1 MKQMVLLGRVLY
13 SSIFIMAGLGHFSPS
28 TIAFATSQGVTFASV
43 AVPLSG
49 VMAILGGLS
58 IALGYKA
65 KYGAWILALF
75 LLPVT
80 VIMHQFWTIADPMM
94 ATIQQAMFMKNLAML
109 GGAFLVAFFGSGPL
123 SLDSVLRT
131 RQSFAMRRKE
141 PVTV

>member
-13 SSIFIMAGLGHFSPS
+13 ASIFVLAGLGHFSAS
-28 TIAFATSQGVTFASV
+28 TIAFAASQGVPLASV

-49 VMAILGGLS
+49 VMAIVGGLS

-65 KYGAWILALF
+65 KYGAWILAFF

-80 VIMHQFWTIADPMM
+80 VVMHQFWTIADPLM
-94 ATIQQAMFMKNLAML
+94 ATIQQAMFVKNLAML
-109 GGAFLVAFFGSGPL
+109 GGAFLIAYFGSGPL
-123 SLDSVLRT
+123 SLDSVVRT
-131 RQSFAMRRKE
+131 RQSFAMRRKG